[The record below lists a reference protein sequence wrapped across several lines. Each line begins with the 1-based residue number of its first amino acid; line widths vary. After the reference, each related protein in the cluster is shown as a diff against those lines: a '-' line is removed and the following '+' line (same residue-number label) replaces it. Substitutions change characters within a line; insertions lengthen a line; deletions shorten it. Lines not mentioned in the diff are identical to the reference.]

1 MKTEPTE
8 QGTGDI
14 ASSKFN
20 LLIGLL
26 CGLVILAHFFASFFP
41 KSRLWG
47 INHLA
52 YFPMWVRIL
61 FTLPGLLILIPW
73 VNSRVYKILEQILSS
88 FQRVLPKREV
98 ITASILAVVSM
109 FFFWLLRTR
118 TFFLGDGYA
127 QISFLKSE
135 QYLKTGFE
143 ALEIWMHLY
152 LYKFLKFFFTPS
164 AESIYVGLSIFVG
177 GVFVMILFFMAR
189 TLSEDR
195 FDRLFVFSLF
205 IFSGAT
211 ELFLGYAEHYTLLYT
226 SIFAYLYFSVRYL
239 QGKAKAFMPIVFC
252 ALSIGFHFSSAY
264 LVPSLFF
271 LLSLRKRKGELV
283 FKMKKAMPYLLVMI
297 FLIALSVFYIWSINP
312 VLSDIFVPLFKGR
325 VQAPDYTL
333 FSFPHILDIIN
344 QHLLLSPVGIILLL
358 SLAIAV
364 KGSIRLKNPI
374 TSFLV
379 LVSICQ
385 IFYHFVVDPRLGA
398 GRDWDLMSNVALG
411 YTWLGVYLFV
421 HLGKSERYSAVTI
434 IFAVLLCTI
443 PWLLLNASTNRDIDR
458 YKNLLDLDVKRSLN
472 GRWVLTNY
480 YNEHGLLEARNEVR
494 AMIFKEFP
502 EDSLVREAESYNS
515 KGDFTKAT
523 ELVELAI
530 KLNPDYMEAR
540 HELASIY
547 LSQGEFDKA
556 LEELEQFVSLN
567 PYNPNAYQN
576 LGYALLRKGRFN
588 EALEALKRAVKLGGK
603 NAEVLNNIAYTY
615 WQAGDIQK
623 AITEYKNA
631 IKMDPNFYMA
641 HFNLGQLYL
650 QNRYVDQAFTEFQE
664 VERLK
669 PDYYPVYYNLG
680 MVYAYRGMK
689 DKAIEELQLFLKYAK
704 NPAEIQKVQGFIQQ
718 LSSQKQ

>member
-1 MKTEPTE
+1 MDKKPPETSSEPYST
-8 QGTGDI
+8 
-14 ASSKFN
+14 SKFN
-20 LLIGLL
+20 FLIALF
-26 CGLVILAHFFASFFP
+26 CGFLILAHFFASFFP

-73 VNSRVYKILEQILSS
+73 VNSRVYKLLEQILSF

-239 QGKAKAFMPIVFC
+239 QGKAKAIMPIVFC
-252 ALSIGFHFSSAY
+252 ALSIGFHFSSAC

-283 FKMKKAMPYLLVMI
+283 FKMKNAMPYFLVMLFSI
-297 FLIALSVFYIWSINP
+297 VLTTFYIWSINP
-312 VLSDIFVPLFKGR
+312 VLSDIFVPLLKGR
-325 VQAPDYTL
+325 VYAPDYTL
-333 FSFPHILDIIN
+333 FSFPHILDMIN
-344 QHLLLSPVGIILLL
+344 QHLLLSPVGIILIV

-364 KGSIRLKNPI
+364 KGSIRLRNPI

-385 IFYHFVVDPRLGA
+385 IFYHFVIDPKLGA
-398 GRDWDLMSNVALG
+398 GRDWDLLSNVALG
-411 YTWLGVYLFV
+411 YTLLGGYLFIKMV
-421 HLGKSERYSAVTI
+421 KSGRYSSASL
-434 IFAVLLCTI
+434 IFTAFLCTM
-443 PWLLLNASTNRDIDR
+443 PWFLINANTNSGINR
-458 YKNLLDLDVKRSLN
+458 YKDLLDVDLKKSLN
-472 GRWVLTNY
+472 GRWTLLDY
-480 YNEHGLLEARNEVR
+480 YYQRNKMQTVGDINTEIYR
-494 AMIFKEFP
+494 LFP
-502 EDSLVREAESYNS
+502 EDSLTRAAQSYIATRDYNKAESLLNKVIEINPSITVAYE
-515 KGDFTKAT
+515 
-523 ELVELAI
+523 ELGNV
-530 KLNPDYMEAR
+530 YWGR
-540 HELASIY
+540 G
-547 LSQGEFDKA
+547 QVDKA
-556 LEELEQFVSLN
+556 LAEYEKYVRLN
-567 PYNPNAYQN
+567 PFNAVGHMN
-576 LGYALLRKGRFN
+576 LGEALLVKRRY
-588 EALEALKRAVKLGGK
+588 EDALKELKKTVKLGGK
-603 NAEVLNNIAYTY
+603 NATVLHNIAYTY
-615 WQAGDIQK
+615 WQSGDIQK
-623 AITEYKNA
+623 AIKEFNNS
-631 IKMDPNFYMA
+631 IRMDPKFYQSYYS
-641 HFNLGQLYL
+641 LGQLY
-650 QNRYVDQAFTEFQE
+650 
-664 VERLK
+664 
-669 PDYYPVYYNLG
+669 
-680 MVYAYRGMK
+680 M
-689 DKAIEELQLFLKYAK
+689 
-704 NPAEIQKVQGFIQQ
+704 
-718 LSSQKQ
+718 